1 MKLIVDEE
9 KLYEL
14 LKDFHQLT
22 GLKVSFLRDYDT
34 PVLGVPHNI
43 CALCRHKQTDRDFY
57 LRCKESDRKAYEV
70 ASQSDQTYIYECH
83 YHLTE
88 ALQPVVI
95 YGKHVGYFLIGQVL
109 TDREKF
115 LRLNSP
121 TPFEL
126 SLLDDLASPSPDTL
140 RSAAAILSCL
150 AKYTVLDQ
158 YIGLIAQ
165 QNLDPVL
172 AYIDEHYR
180 EKITV
185 ADLCRI
191 FHYSRPSLFMHFKS
205 ELNQG
210 ITSYINDLRL
220 EKSKALLA
228 EHSVKEAAALAG
240 FEDPNYFSRMFR
252 KKFGVSPSA
261 FLKKQT
267 SPQNG

>member
-1 MKLIVDEE
+1 MKLVVDEK

-34 PVLGVPHNI
+34 PIIGVPHNI
-43 CALCRHKQTDRDFY
+43 CALCRHKQADREFY
-57 LRCKESDRKAYEV
+57 LKCKESDQRAWSI
-70 ASQSDQTYIYECH
+70 ASRSDKTYIYECH

-88 ALQPVVI
+88 AMQPVII

-115 LRLNSP
+115 IRLNNPTPQELSMLDELASP
-121 TPFEL
+121 TPETLL
-126 SLLDDLASPSPDTL
+126 SS
-140 RSAAAILSCL
+140 AAILSCL

-158 YIGLIAQ
+158 CIGIIAQ
-165 QNLDPVL
+165 QNLEPVL
-172 AYIDEHYR
+172 TYIREHYSER
-180 EKITV
+180 ISV

-191 FHYSRPSLFMHFKS
+191 FHYSRPSLFLHFKN

-220 EKSKALLA
+220 EKSKTLLA
-228 EHSVKEAAALAG
+228 EHPVKEVAAMVG
-240 FEDPNYFSRMFR
+240 IEDPNYFSRLFR
-252 KKFGVSPSA
+252 KKYGVPPSA
-261 FLKKQT
+261 YAQKQ
-267 SPQNG
+267 PPVL